1 MRCFE
6 EIYMKTLR
14 LTESEYNYIIQER
27 EKAHHKKEEV
37 RFRKRVFAM
46 ALEYSQYLDEEQIG
60 SGFNE
65 FINCFNP
72 PHDPVKNKIEFNAVE
87 QILETV
93 KSLKLP
99 VIKKNS

>member
-1 MRCFE
+1 
-6 EIYMKTLR
+6 MKTLR
-14 LTESEYNYIIQER
+14 LTDSEYEYIIQER
-27 EKAHHKKEEV
+27 EKVHHKKEEE
-37 RFRKRVFAM
+37 RFRKRVFAT
-46 ALEYSQYLDEEQIG
+46 ALEYSQYLEEEKIG

-72 PHDPVKNKIEFNAVE
+72 PHEPIKNKIEFNAVE

-99 VIKKNS
+99 VLKKNS